1 MWTLLWVVVG
11 FVVVSLGVAALARST
26 TARWERE
33 RLRRRRRVSPPPA
46 PAPATG
52 VAARLGRVVATARP
66 AAARVRVLQ
75 QAAEHGLASARRRGG
90 RAVPQLTAV
99 LRRVH
104 LEHRH
109 PAQLA
114 ARVVHRRGRR
124 SRAADER
131 SGPGTG
137 LPVGEEGEHALE
149 EERGR
154 PGVVGGQ

>member
-1 MWTLLWVVVG
+1 MWTLLWVVVC
-11 FVVVSLGVAALARST
+11 FLVLSVGVAVLARST
-26 TARWERE
+26 TSRWERE
-33 RLRRRRRVSPPPA
+33 RVRRRRPPSSPPA
-46 PAPATG
+46 PVTPG

-75 QAAEHGLASARRRGG
+75 QAAGHGLASARRRGQ

-114 ARVVHRRGRR
+114 ARVVHRRK
-124 SRAADER
+124 RA
-131 SGPGTG
+131 G
-137 LPVGEEGEHALE
+137 LPPAPPGREGGENALE

-154 PGVVGGQ
+154 GGVVGGQ

>member
-1 MWTLLWVVVG
+1 MWTLLWVVVC
-11 FVVVSLGVAALARST
+11 FLVLSVGVAALARST
-26 TARWERE
+26 TSRWERE
-33 RLRRRRRVSPPPA
+33 RARRRRPPAPPPEPA
-46 PAPATG
+46 PAPGG
-52 VAARLGRVVATARP
+52 VAGRVQVLRR
-66 AAARVRVLQ
+66 AAG
-75 QAAEHGLASARRRGG
+75 HGLASARRRGG
-90 RAVPQLTAV
+90 RAVPQVTAV

-124 SRAADER
+124 SRAADEL
-131 SGPGTG
+131 SGPGSG

>member
-33 RLRRRRRVSPPPA
+33 RLRRRRPPSPPPA
-46 PAPATG
+46 PTG
-52 VAARLGRVVATARP
+52 VASRFGRAVATARP
-66 AAARVRVLQ
+66 AVARVRVLQ

-90 RAVPQLTAV
+90 HAVPQLTAV

-124 SRAADER
+124 SRAAEER
-131 SGPGTG
+131 SGAGAQ
-137 LPVGEEGEHALE
+137 LPAGEEGEHALE

-154 PGVVGGQ
+154 RGVVGEQ